1 MKISINGEHC
11 NFADGITLTEL
22 LNQYGAVEPYVVA
35 VNTEFVPRPNYD
47 QVALKDGDLI
57 DVVQPLQGG

>member
-1 MKISINGEHC
+1 MKISINGESRQ
-11 NFADGITLTEL
+11 FAEDIPLVEL
-22 LNQYGAVEPYVVA
+22 LSQYGAVEPYVVA
-35 VNTEFVPRPNYD
+35 VNTEFVPKPNYG